1 MRLLVLRFACD
12 REDSSTASSTAA
24 GVVIGDGDG
33 LKGFFAPAPPP
44 KTNEGWK
51 PPIGENVSR
60 RYSQS
65 HREEAKA
72 HTQRTLGGGCGRRS
86 ILGAP
91 CGATAG
97 AVAVVRRHKEVKQ
110 GGRARGDFG
119 RRRRLCQRVR
129 GGRSRRR
136 FVSLVSAI
144 SPRRKRGP
152 GP

>member
-12 REDSSTASSTAA
+12 REDSSAASSTAA
-24 GVVIGDGDG
+24 GVAIGDGDG
-33 LKGFFAPAPPP
+33 LKVFLAPAPPP

-60 RYSQS
+60 RYS

-72 HTQRTLGGGCGRRS
+72 HTQRTLGGGGGRGRS

-91 CGATAG
+91 GSAT

-119 RRRRLCQRVR
+119 RRRRLCQSVR
-129 GGRSRRR
+129 GGCSRRR
-136 FVSLVSAI
+136 LVSLVSAI